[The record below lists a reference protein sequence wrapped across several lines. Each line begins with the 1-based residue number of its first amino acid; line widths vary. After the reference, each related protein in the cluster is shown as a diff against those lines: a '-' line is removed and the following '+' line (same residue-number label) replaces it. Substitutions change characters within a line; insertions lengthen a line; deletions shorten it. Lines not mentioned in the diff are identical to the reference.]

1 MKVEIGPMLAVHDR
15 FKAAPRAMS
24 EPVKPA
30 GDLEE
35 RIRRGLAGVID
46 PELGVNIVDL
56 GLVYRLDVAADRVEV
71 VLTMTSAA
79 CPLGAQLASEAEAAV
94 RRHAPEVRDVEV
106 RLVLYPPWS
115 PDLMSDAAR
124 RQLGWND

>member
-1 MKVEIGPMLAVHDR
+1 M
-15 FKAAPRAMS
+15 
-24 EPVKPA
+24 KPA
-30 GDLEE
+30 EDLEA
-35 RIRRGLAGVID
+35 RIRRGLGDVID

-56 GLVYRLDVAADRVEV
+56 GLVYRLDVAAEKVEV
-71 VLTMTSAA
+71 VMTMTSPA
-79 CPLGAQLASEAEAAV
+79 CPLGGQLASEAEAAV